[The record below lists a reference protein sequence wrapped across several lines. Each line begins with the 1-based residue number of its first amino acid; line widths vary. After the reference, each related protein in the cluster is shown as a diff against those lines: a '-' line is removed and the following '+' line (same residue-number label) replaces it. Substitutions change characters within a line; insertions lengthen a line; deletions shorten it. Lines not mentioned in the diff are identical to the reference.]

1 LEGVGLVRPNRSSND
16 WFKGAFILTVGAL
29 ITKILS
35 AFYRVPFQNIVGD
48 IGFYIYQQVY
58 PFYGLAL
65 VLSTYGFP
73 VIISK
78 HFTELKEKNQ
88 MEKAFRFLALSYLVL
103 SALGILSFLVLY
115 YGSSWLANQ
124 MDDPGLTLLFK
135 VISVVFLIFPI
146 ISVLRGYFQG
156 VGNMI
161 PTAVSQVGE
170 QLIRVIT
177 ILTVAILFT
186 NEGLSLYAIGG
197 GAAFGSVTGGL
208 VAILILITFFL
219 KETKGANYSFKLRNI
234 QIFYDFGKVI
244 KLLLIQGFAV
254 CISGMVF
261 IFMQLADSLNMLS
274 LLVSNGIEIEAAK
287 GLKGVYD
294 RGQPLIQLG
303 TIVATSMS
311 LSLVPIISSERIKAN
326 EMNLHGKISFAM
338 QISLIIGMAATVGLL
353 AIIQPTNEML
363 YENQEGSSV
372 LAVLTTI
379 IFFGSVT
386 LTVIAI
392 LQGLGA
398 LFFPAVVILLTFVL
412 KYVLNII
419 LITRFGPTGA
429 AVSTNISMLLCVLI
443 LWWKLGKLVR
453 KPLVSGLFLLKLLGA
468 SMLMFGVLKMFL
480 FLTQPMNP
488 FFDSDR
494 LFAAIQSFGGVT
506 IGGIIFI
513 LVILRMKMIQS
524 EDIALLPFGSKL
536 LYFQPQMKRSKT
548 DAKEKN

>member
-16 WFKGAFILTVGAL
+16 WFKGAFILTLGAL

-103 SALGILSFLVLY
+103 SILGILSFLILY
-115 YGSSWLANQ
+115 YGASWLANQ
-124 MDDPGLTLLFK
+124 MDDPSLTLLFR

-170 QLIRVIT
+170 QLIRVMT

-186 NEGLSLYAIGG
+186 KEGFSLYVVGG

-219 KETKGANYSFKLRNI
+219 KETMDANYSFKLRNI
-234 QIFYDFGKVI
+234 QLFYDLGKVI

-254 CISGMVF
+254 CISSMVLIF
-261 IFMQLADSLNMLS
+261 IQLADSLNMLS
-274 LLVSNGIEIEAAK
+274 LLVSNGVELEAAK

-311 LSLVPIISSERIKAN
+311 LSLVPVISSERMKTN
-326 EMNLHGKISFAM
+326 EMNLHGKIRFAL
-338 QISLIIGMAATVGLL
+338 QISLIIGAAATVGLL
-353 AIIQPTNEML
+353 AIIQPTNVML
-363 YENQEGSSV
+363 YENQAGSSV
-372 LAVLTTI
+372 LAVLTTV
-379 IFFGSVT
+379 IFLGSVT

-392 LQGLGA
+392 LQGLGVM
-398 LFFPAVVILLTFVL
+398 FFPAVVILLTFVL
-412 KYVLNII
+412 KYVLNIL
-419 LITRFGPTGA
+419 LITKFGPTGA
-429 AVSTNISMLLCVLI
+429 AISTNISMGLCVLL
-443 LWWKLGKLVR
+443 LWWKLAMVVR
-453 KPLVSGLFLLKLLGA
+453 KPLVSGVFLLKLTGT
-468 SMLMFGVLKMFL
+468 SMLMFFILKMYL
-480 FLTQPMNP
+480 VVIQPIDQWI
-488 FFDSDR
+488 DSNR
-494 LFAAIQSFGGVT
+494 LFAAIQAFGGVS
-506 IGGIIFI
+506 IGAILFI
-513 LVILRMKMIQS
+513 LVILRVKMIQS
-524 EDIALLPFGSKL
+524 EDLALLPFGSKL
-536 LYFQPQMKRSKT
+536 LYFQPR
-548 DAKEKN
+548 KEKE

>member
-1 LEGVGLVRPNRSSND
+1 LEGVGLVKPNRSLNE
-16 WFKGAFILTVGAL
+16 WFKGAFILTIAAL
-29 ITKILS
+29 LTKILS

-48 IGFYIYQQVY
+48 VGFYIYQQVY

-88 MEKAFRFLALSYLVL
+88 MDKAFRFLIHSYLVL
-103 SALGILSFLVLY
+103 SILGVLSFFILY

-124 MDDPGLTLLFK
+124 MDDPSLSLLFK
-135 VISVVFLIFPI
+135 VISVVFLVFPI

-186 NEGLSLYAIGG
+186 NEGFSLYAIGG

-219 KETKGANYSFKLRNI
+219 KEMKAVNYSFKLRSL
-234 QIFYDFGKVI
+234 QVFYDLGKVV

-254 CISGMVF
+254 CISGMVLIF
-261 IFMQLADSLNMLS
+261 IQLADSLNMLS
-274 LLVSNGIEIEAAK
+274 LLVHNGIDLETAK

-311 LSLVPIISSERIKAN
+311 LSLVPVISSDRIKEN
-326 EMNLHGKISFAM
+326 ESALKGKISFALE
-338 QISLIIGMAATVGLL
+338 ISLIIGAAATVGLL
-353 AIIQPTNEML
+353 AIIQPTNVML
-363 YENQEGSSV
+363 YENQMGSPV

-392 LQGLGA
+392 LQGLGIM
-398 LFFPAVVILLTFVL
+398 FFPAVVILFTFFL

-419 LITRFGPTGA
+419 LITKLGPIGA
-429 AVSTNISMLLCVLI
+429 AVSTNLSMGVCVFL
-443 LWWKLGKLVR
+443 LWWRLAKYVS
-453 KPLVSGLFLLKLLGA
+453 KPLVSGVFLLKLTTA
-468 SMLMFGVLKMFL
+468 SVFMFIVLKVYL
-480 FLTQPMNP
+480 FAVQPIDQW
-488 FFDSDR
+488 FDSTR
-494 LFAAIQSFGGVT
+494 LLAAIQALGGVA

-513 LVILRMKMIQS
+513 LVILRMKMIQTK
-524 EDIALLPFGSKL
+524 DLALLPFGSKL
-536 LYFQPQMKRSKT
+536 LYLQPR
-548 DAKEKN
+548 KEKE

>member
-16 WFKGAFILTVGAL
+16 WFKGAFILTLGAL

-103 SALGILSFLVLY
+103 SILGILSFLILY
-115 YGSSWLANQ
+115 YGAPWLAKQ
-124 MDDPGLTLLFK
+124 MDDPGLALLFR
-135 VISVVFLIFPI
+135 VISVVFLVFPI

-156 VGNMI
+156 MGNMI

-170 QLIRVIT
+170 QLIRVMT

-186 NEGLSLYAIGG
+186 KEGFSLYVVGG

-208 VAILILITFFL
+208 VAILILIIFFL
-219 KETKGANYSFKLRNI
+219 KETKDANYSFKLRNI
-234 QIFYDFGKVI
+234 QLFYDLGKVI

-254 CISGMVF
+254 CISSMVLIF
-261 IFMQLADSLNMLS
+261 IQLADSLNMLS
-274 LLVSNGIEIEAAK
+274 ILVSNGVELEEAK

-311 LSLVPIISSERIKAN
+311 LSLVPVISSERMKTN
-326 EMNLHGKISFAM
+326 EMNLHGKISFAL
-338 QISLIIGMAATVGLL
+338 QISLMIGAAATVGLL
-353 AIIQPTNEML
+353 AIIQPTNVML
-363 YENQEGSSV
+363 YENQAGSSV
-372 LAVLTTI
+372 LAVLTTV

-392 LQGLGA
+392 LQGLGVM
-398 LFFPAVVILLTFVL
+398 FFPAVVILFTFVL
-412 KYVLNII
+412 KYVLNIL

-429 AVSTNISMLLCVLI
+429 AISTNISMGLCVLL
-443 LWWKLGKLVR
+443 LWWKLAMLVR
-453 KPLVSGLFLLKLLGA
+453 KPLVSGVFLLKLTGS
-468 SMLMFGVLKMFL
+468 SMLMFFILKMYL
-480 FLTQPMNP
+480 VVIQPIDQW
-488 FFDSDR
+488 FDSNR
-494 LFAAIQSFGGVT
+494 LFAAIQAFGGVS
-506 IGGIIFI
+506 IGGFIFI
-513 LVILRMKMIQS
+513 LVILRVKMIQS
-524 EDIALLPFGSKL
+524 EDLALLPFGSKL
-536 LYFQPQMKRSKT
+536 LYFQPR
-548 DAKEKN
+548 KEKE

>member
-1 LEGVGLVRPNRSSND
+1 LEGVGLVRPNRSSNE
-16 WFKGAFILTVGAL
+16 WFKGAFILTLGAL

-103 SALGILSFLVLY
+103 STLGILSFLILY
-115 YGSSWLANQ
+115 YGASWLANQ
-124 MDDPGLTLLFK
+124 MDDPSLTLLFR
-135 VISVVFLIFPI
+135 VISVVFLVFPI

-156 VGNMI
+156 MGNMI

-170 QLIRVIT
+170 QLIRVMT
-177 ILTVAILFT
+177 ILTVALLFT
-186 NEGLSLYAIGG
+186 KEGYSLYVIGG

-219 KETKGANYSFKLRNI
+219 KETKDANYSFKLRNI
-234 QIFYDFGKVI
+234 QLFYDLGKVI

-254 CISGMVF
+254 CISSMVLIF
-261 IFMQLADSLNMLS
+261 IQLADSLNMLS
-274 LLVSNGIEIEAAK
+274 LLVTNGVELEAAK

-311 LSLVPIISSERIKAN
+311 LSLVPVISSERMKTS
-326 EMNLHGKISFAM
+326 ENLQGKISFAL
-338 QISLIIGMAATVGLL
+338 QISLIIGAAATVGLL
-353 AIIQPTNEML
+353 AIIQPTNVML
-363 YENQEGSSV
+363 YENQAGSSV
-372 LAVLTTI
+372 LAVLTSV

-392 LQGLGA
+392 LQGLGVM
-398 LFFPAVVILLTFVL
+398 FFPAIVILLTFVL
-412 KYVLNII
+412 KYVLNIL
-419 LITRFGPTGA
+419 LITKFGPIGA
-429 AVSTNISMLLCVLI
+429 AISTNISMGLCMLL
-443 LWWKLGKLVR
+443 LWWKLAMLVR
-453 KPLVSGLFLLKLLGA
+453 KPLISGVFLLKLTGT
-468 SMLMFGVLKMFL
+468 SMLMFFILKMYL
-480 FLTQPMNP
+480 IVIQPLDQW
-488 FFDSDR
+488 FDSNR
-494 LFAAIQSFGGVT
+494 LFAAIQAFGGVS
-506 IGGIIFI
+506 IGGILFI
-513 LVILRMKMIQS
+513 LVILRVKMIQS
-524 EDIALLPFGSKL
+524 EDLALLPFGSKL
-536 LYFQPQMKRSKT
+536 LYFQTR
-548 DAKEKN
+548 KEKE

>member
-1 LEGVGLVRPNRSSND
+1 VRPNRSSNE
-16 WFKGAFILTVGAL
+16 WFKGAFILTLGAL

-103 SALGILSFLVLY
+103 SILGILSFLILY
-115 YGSSWLANQ
+115 YGASWLANQ
-124 MDDPGLTLLFK
+124 MDDPGLTLLFR

-156 VGNMI
+156 MGNMI

-170 QLIRVIT
+170 QLIRVMT

-186 NEGLSLYAIGG
+186 KEGFSLYVVGS

-219 KETKGANYSFKLRNI
+219 KETRDANYSFKLRNI
-234 QIFYDFGKVI
+234 QLFFDLGKVI

-254 CISGMVF
+254 CISSMVLIF
-261 IFMQLADSLNMLS
+261 IQLADSLNMLS
-274 LLVSNGIEIEAAK
+274 LLVSNGIELEAAK

-311 LSLVPIISSERIKAN
+311 LSLVPVISSERMKTN
-326 EMNLHGKISFAM
+326 ETNLHGKIRFAL
-338 QISLIIGMAATVGLL
+338 QISLIIGAAATVGLL
-353 AIIQPTNEML
+353 AIIQPTNVML
-363 YENQEGSSV
+363 YENQAGSSV
-372 LAVLTTI
+372 LAVLTTV

-386 LTVIAI
+386 LTIIAI
-392 LQGLGA
+392 LQGLGVM
-398 LFFPAVVILLTFVL
+398 FFPAVVILLTFVL
-412 KYVLNII
+412 KYVLNIL
-419 LITRFGPTGA
+419 LITKFGPTGA
-429 AVSTNISMLLCVLI
+429 AISTNVSMGLCVLL
-443 LWWKLGKLVR
+443 LWWKLAMVVR
-453 KPLVSGLFLLKLLGA
+453 KPLVPGVFLLKLTGT
-468 SMLMFGVLKMFL
+468 SMLMFFILKMYL
-480 FLTQPMNP
+480 VVVQLLDQW
-488 FFDSDR
+488 FDSDR
-494 LFAAIQSFGGVT
+494 LFAAIQAFGGVS
-506 IGGIIFI
+506 IGGIAFI
-513 LVILRMKMIQS
+513 LVILRLKMIQS
-524 EDIALLPFGSKL
+524 EDLALLPFGSKL
-536 LYFQPQMKRSKT
+536 LYFQPR
-548 DAKEKN
+548 KEKE

>member
-1 LEGVGLVRPNRSSND
+1 LEGVGLVRPNRSSNE
-16 WFKGAFILTVGAL
+16 WFKGAFILTLGAL

-103 SALGILSFLVLY
+103 SILGILSFLILY
-115 YGSSWLANQ
+115 YGASWLANQ
-124 MDDPGLTLLFK
+124 MDDPGLTLLFR

-156 VGNMI
+156 MGNMI

-170 QLIRVIT
+170 QLIRVMT

-186 NEGLSLYAIGG
+186 KEGFSLYVVGS

-219 KETKGANYSFKLRNI
+219 KETRDANYSFKLRNI
-234 QIFYDFGKVI
+234 QLFFDLGKII
-244 KLLLIQGFAV
+244 KLLMIQGFAV
-254 CISGMVF
+254 CISSMVLIF
-261 IFMQLADSLNMLS
+261 IQLADSLNMLS
-274 LLVSNGIEIEAAK
+274 LLVSNGIELEAAK

-311 LSLVPIISSERIKAN
+311 LSLVPVISSERMKTN
-326 EMNLHGKISFAM
+326 ETNLHGKIRFAL
-338 QISLIIGMAATVGLL
+338 QISLIIGAAATVGLL
-353 AIIQPTNEML
+353 AIIQPTNVML
-363 YENQEGSSV
+363 YENQAGSSV
-372 LAVLTTI
+372 LAVLTTV

-386 LTVIAI
+386 LTIIAI
-392 LQGLGA
+392 LQGLGVM
-398 LFFPAVVILLTFVL
+398 FFPAAVILLTFVL
-412 KYVLNII
+412 KYVLNIL
-419 LITRFGPTGA
+419 LITKFGPTGA
-429 AVSTNISMLLCVLI
+429 AISTNISMGLCVLL
-443 LWWKLGKLVR
+443 LWWKLAMVVR
-453 KPLVSGLFLLKLLGA
+453 KPLVSGVFLLKLTGT
-468 SMLMFGVLKMFL
+468 SMLMFFILKMYL
-480 FLTQPMNP
+480 VVVQLLDQW
-488 FFDSDR
+488 FDSDR
-494 LFAAIQSFGGVT
+494 LFAAIQAFGGVS
-506 IGGIIFI
+506 IGGIAFI
-513 LVILRMKMIQS
+513 LVILRLKMIQS
-524 EDIALLPFGSKL
+524 EDLALLPFGSKL
-536 LYFQPQMKRSKT
+536 LYFQPR
-548 DAKEKN
+548 KEKE

>member
-1 LEGVGLVRPNRSSND
+1 MEGVGLVKPNRSTNE
-16 WFKGAFILTVGAL
+16 WFKGAFILTLAAL
-29 ITKILS
+29 ITKIFS

-48 IGFYIYQQVY
+48 VGFYIYQQVY

-78 HFTELKEKNQ
+78 HFTELKENNQ
-88 MEKAFRFLALSYLVL
+88 MEKAYRFLAHSYMILSL
-103 SALGILSFLVLY
+103 LGVLSFLVLY
-115 YGSSWLANQ
+115 YGASWLANQ
-124 MDDPGLTLLFK
+124 MDDPSLTLLFK

-156 VGNMI
+156 VGNMV

-170 QLIRVIT
+170 QLIRVMT
-177 ILTVAILFT
+177 ILIVAVLFT
-186 NEGLSLYAIGG
+186 REGFSLYVVGG

-219 KETKGANYSFKLRNI
+219 KETKDVNYSFKLRNI
-234 QIFYDFGKVI
+234 QLFYDFGKVI

-274 LLVSNGIEIEAAK
+274 LLVSNGIELEAAK

-311 LSLVPIISSERIKAN
+311 LSLVPVISSERIKAN
-326 EMNLHGKISFAM
+326 EINLHGKISFAL
-338 QISLIIGMAATVGLL
+338 QISLIIGAAATVGLL

-372 LAVLTTI
+372 LAVLTTVI
-379 IFFGSVT
+379 LLGSVT

-392 LQGLGA
+392 LQGLGVM
-398 LFFPAVVILLTFVL
+398 FFPAAVILLTFAL
-412 KYVLNII
+412 KYILNII
-419 LITRFGPTGA
+419 LVTKFGPMGA
-429 AVSTNISMLLCVLI
+429 ALSTNISMVICVCLLG
-443 LWWKLGKLVR
+443 WKLVKLVR
-453 KPLVSGLFLLKLLGA
+453 KPLVSGVFLLKLTAA
-468 SMLMFGVLKMFL
+468 STLMFFVLKIYL
-480 FLTQPMNP
+480 ILTQPMNQL
-488 FFDSDR
+488 FDSVR
-494 LFAAIQSFGGVT
+494 LYAAFQSFGGVT
-506 IGGIIFI
+506 IGAIIFI

-524 EDIALLPFGSKL
+524 EDLALLPFGSKL
-536 LYFQPQMKRSKT
+536 LYFQPR
-548 DAKEKN
+548 KEKE

>member
-1 LEGVGLVRPNRSSND
+1 MKPNRSTNE
-16 WFKGAFILTVGAL
+16 WFKGAFILTIGAL

-48 IGFYIYQQVY
+48 VGFYIYQQVY

-103 SALGILSFLVLY
+103 SILGILSFFILY
-115 YGSSWLANQ
+115 YGASWLAHR
-124 MDDPGLTLLFK
+124 MDDPNLTLLFK
-135 VISVVFLIFPI
+135 VISVAFLIFPT

-156 VGNMI
+156 MGNMI

-170 QLIRVIT
+170 QLIRVMT

-186 NEGLSLYAIGG
+186 KEGFSLYAIGG
-197 GAAFGSVTGGL
+197 GAAFGSITGGL
-208 VAILILITFFL
+208 VAILILVTLFL
-219 KETKGANYSFKLRNI
+219 RETKDANFPFKLRNL
-234 QIFYDFGKVI
+234 QLFYDLGKVV

-261 IFMQLADSLNMLS
+261 ISMQLADSLNMLS

-311 LSLVPIISSERIKAN
+311 LSLVPVITSERIKAN
-326 EMNLHGKISFAM
+326 ESNIHGKISFAL
-338 QISLIIGMAATVGLL
+338 QISLMIGAAATVGLL
-353 AIIQPTNEML
+353 SIILPTNVML
-363 YENQEGSSV
+363 FENREGSSI

-386 LTVIAI
+386 LTIIAI
-392 LQGLGA
+392 LQGLGVM
-398 LFFPAVVILLTFVL
+398 FFPAVVILLTFVL

-419 LITRFGPTGA
+419 LISKLGPMGA
-429 AVSTNISMLLCVLI
+429 ALSTNISIGLCVLL

-453 KPLVSGLFLLKLLGA
+453 KPLVSGLFLLKLTVA
-468 SMLMFGVLKMFL
+468 SMLMFFVLKMYL
-480 FLTQPMNP
+480 HIVQPLDQWI
-488 FFDSDR
+488 DSTR
-494 LFAAIQSFGGVT
+494 LVAAIQAFGGVT
-506 IGGIIFI
+506 IGGILFTF
-513 LVILRMKMIQS
+513 VILRMKMIQS
-524 EDIALLPFGSKL
+524 EDLALLPFGSKL
-536 LYFQPQMKRSKT
+536 LYFQPR
-548 DAKEKN
+548 KEKE

>member
-1 LEGVGLVRPNRSSND
+1 MKPNRSTNE
-16 WFKGAFILTVGAL
+16 WFKGAFILTIGAL

-48 IGFYIYQQVY
+48 VGFYIYQQVY

-103 SALGILSFLVLY
+103 SILGILSFFILY
-115 YGSSWLANQ
+115 YGASWLAHR
-124 MDDPGLTLLFK
+124 MDDPNLTLLFK
-135 VISVVFLIFPI
+135 VISVAFLIFPT

-156 VGNMI
+156 MGNMI

-170 QLIRVIT
+170 QLIRVMT

-186 NEGLSLYAIGG
+186 KEGFSLYAIGG
-197 GAAFGSVTGGL
+197 GAAFGSITGGL
-208 VAILILITFFL
+208 VAILILVTLFL
-219 KETKGANYSFKLRNI
+219 RETKDANFPFKLRNL
-234 QIFYDFGKVI
+234 QLFYDLGKVV

-311 LSLVPIISSERIKAN
+311 LSLVPVITSERIKAN
-326 EMNLHGKISFAM
+326 ESNIHGKISFAL
-338 QISLIIGMAATVGLL
+338 QISLMIGAAATVGLL
-353 AIIQPTNEML
+353 SIIHPTNVML
-363 YENQEGSSV
+363 FENREGSSI

-386 LTVIAI
+386 LTIIAI
-392 LQGLGA
+392 LQGLGVM
-398 LFFPAVVILLTFVL
+398 FFPAVVILLTFVL
-412 KYVLNII
+412 KYVLNNI
-419 LITRFGPTGA
+419 LISKLGPMGA
-429 AVSTNISMLLCVLI
+429 ALSTNISIGLCVLL

-453 KPLVSGLFLLKLLGA
+453 KPLVSGLFLLKLTVA
-468 SMLMFGVLKMFL
+468 SMLMFFVLKMYL
-480 FLTQPMNP
+480 HIVQPLDQWI
-488 FFDSDR
+488 DSTR
-494 LFAAIQSFGGVT
+494 LVAAIQAFGGVT
-506 IGGIIFI
+506 IGGILFTF
-513 LVILRMKMIQS
+513 VILRMKMIQS
-524 EDIALLPFGSKL
+524 EDLALLPFGSKL
-536 LYFQPQMKRSKT
+536 LYFQPR
-548 DAKEKN
+548 KEKE

>member
-1 LEGVGLVRPNRSSND
+1 MKPNRSTNE
-16 WFKGAFILTVGAL
+16 WFKGAFILTIGAL

-48 IGFYIYQQVY
+48 VGFYIYQQVY

-103 SALGILSFLVLY
+103 SILGILSFFILY
-115 YGSSWLANQ
+115 YGASWLAHR
-124 MDDPGLTLLFK
+124 MDDPSLTLLFK
-135 VISVVFLIFPI
+135 VISVAFLIFPI

-156 VGNMI
+156 MGNMI

-170 QLIRVIT
+170 QLIRVMT

-186 NEGLSLYAIGG
+186 KEGLSLYAIGG
-197 GAAFGSVTGGL
+197 GAAFGSITGGL
-208 VAILILITFFL
+208 VAILILVTLFL
-219 KETKGANYSFKLRNI
+219 KETKDANFPFKLRNL
-234 QIFYDFGKVI
+234 QLFYDLGKVV

-261 IFMQLADSLNMLS
+261 IFMQLGDSLNMLS

-311 LSLVPIISSERIKAN
+311 LSLVPVITSERMKAN
-326 EMNLHGKISFAM
+326 ESNIHGKISFAL
-338 QISLIIGMAATVGLL
+338 QISLMIGAAATVGLL
-353 AIIQPTNEML
+353 SIIHPTNVML
-363 YENQEGSSV
+363 FENREGSSV

-386 LTVIAI
+386 LTIIAI
-392 LQGLGA
+392 LQGLGVM
-398 LFFPAVVILLTFVL
+398 FFPAVVILLTFVL

-419 LITRFGPTGA
+419 LISKLGPMGA
-429 AVSTNISMLLCVLI
+429 ALSTNISIGLCVLL

-453 KPLVSGLFLLKLLGA
+453 KPLISGLFLLKLSAA
-468 SMLMFGVLKMFL
+468 SMLMFFVLKMYL
-480 FLTQPMNP
+480 HIVQPLDQWI
-488 FFDSDR
+488 DSTR
-494 LFAAIQSFGGVT
+494 LVAAIQAFGGVT
-506 IGGIIFI
+506 IGGILFTF
-513 LVILRMKMIQS
+513 VILRMKMIQS
-524 EDIALLPFGSKL
+524 EDLALLPFGSKL
-536 LYFQPQMKRSKT
+536 LYFQPR
-548 DAKEKN
+548 KEKE